1 MFQNL
6 KNESGMVLIMVL
18 LVTIIIM
25 VYSIGILSRGASQV
39 VSAED
44 EVDRI
49 KAEQLVIGAY
59 AKTYSDL
66 AAGSSAPASFSAT
79 LDNKTFLVSVTSSN
93 ATGPGNTNT
102 LVFNSAVSN

>member
-1 MFQNL
+1 MLKSL

-25 VYSIGILSRGASQV
+25 VYSIGIISRGTSQV

-66 AAGSSAPASFSAT
+66 ASGSSAPTSISAT
-79 LDNKTFLVSVTSSN
+79 LDNKTFLVTVASAN
-93 ATGPGNTNT
+93 GTGPVNTNT
-102 LVFNSAVSN
+102 LTFNSSVSN